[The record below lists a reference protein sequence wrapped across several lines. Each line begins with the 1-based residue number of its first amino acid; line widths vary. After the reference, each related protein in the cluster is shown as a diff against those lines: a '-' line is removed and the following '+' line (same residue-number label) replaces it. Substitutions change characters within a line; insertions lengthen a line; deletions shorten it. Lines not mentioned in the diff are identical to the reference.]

1 VNANLK
7 ADTTDELLGRKRN
20 MHMTAFRY
28 RLDEIADRLKVSFLK
43 RRGEGYGPKG
53 NQQLR

>member
-43 RRGEGYGPKG
+43 RRGDGYGPKG